1 MKFQAL
7 FFITVLFLLNS
18 CSDDDA
24 MQNELVIGCPTEKIV
39 QSKESAAP
47 LLIGK
52 WEWIKT
58 FYVNR
63 PDGTSVETSYSSG
76 KQIFFDFKDDKVIIT
91 ENNIITEE
99 TYEIV
104 ASELNTALT
113 EQQLKINFIKAT
125 GELRESSILR
135 LSISGQCLT
144 LVNSY
149 DDAGGDLNFQ
159 KMN

>member
-1 MKFQAL
+1 MKLQSL
-7 FFITVLFLLNS
+7 FFIILLILANS
-18 CSDDDA
+18 CSDNE
-24 MQNELVIGCPTEKIV
+24 MQEQLVIGCPTDEIV
-39 QSKESAAP
+39 RTKESAAA
-47 LLIGK
+47 LLMGK

-63 PDGTSVETSYSSG
+63 ASGQYVETSFSSG
-76 KQIFFDFKDDKVIIT
+76 KQITFEFKTDKVIIT

-99 TYEIV
+99 AYEVIV
-104 ASELNTALT
+104 SEFNVSLA
-113 EQQLKINFIKAT
+113 EQELKVNFIKET

-135 LSISGQCLT
+135 ISILGDCLT

-159 KMN
+159 KVN

>member
-1 MKFQAL
+1 
-7 FFITVLFLLNS
+7 
-18 CSDDDA
+18 
-24 MQNELVIGCPTEKIV
+24 MQEQLVIGCPTDEIV
-39 QSKESAAP
+39 RTKESAAA

-63 PDGTSVETSYSSG
+63 ASGNSVETSFSSG
-76 KQIFFDFKDDKVIIT
+76 KQITFEFKADKVIVT
-91 ENNIITEE
+91 ENNIVTEE

-104 ASELNTALT
+104 FFDINSSQA
-113 EQQLKINFIKAT
+113 EQELKINFIAET
-125 GELRESSILR
+125 GEIRESSILHI
-135 LSISGQCLT
+135 SILGDCLT